1 MRRSPLL
8 FALWFL
14 PLAALVGAG
23 LGCAAYRIQHTAA
36 PAPVRPDVLESTAP
50 SAAFRALSA
59 DSQAAR
65 VRGELAAAKESAAK
79 RGEYSCCIE
88 PSCDHCLL
96 ADGKCTCRDEV
107 ELMGPGC
114 GECMQGWIEG
124 RGAVDGVDVWQVLEQ
139 RLHEHRQS
147 SAPPELKP
155 PKR

>member
-1 MRRSPLL
+1 MRRTPLL

-23 LGCAAYRIQHTAA
+23 LGCAAYRYQHAAA
-36 PAPVRPDVLESTAP
+36 PAPIRPDVLESTAP
-50 SAAFRALSA
+50 SAQFRALSPDA
-59 DSQAAR
+59 QAAC
-65 VRGELAAAKESAAK
+65 VRGELVAAKEAAAK

-96 ADGKCTCRDEV
+96 AEGKCTCRDEV

-114 GECMQGWIEG
+114 GECMQGWLEG
-124 RGAVDGVDVWQVLEQ
+124 RGAVAGVDVWQVLEQ
-139 RLHEHRQS
+139 RVEEHRHAS
-147 SAPPELKP
+147 PPPEPEP